1 MRTRLL
7 ALAALLGAAAT
18 TYAQN
23 PTDTR
28 LLAQPAMS
36 ATRVAFTYAGDLWS
50 ARLDGSDARR
60 LPPADGDETSPS
72 FSPDGALIAFT
83 GNYDGNTD
91 VYVIPAEG
99 GTPRRLTWH
108 PAPDIAQGFAPHRRP
123 ARALPSRPQRV
134 DRRAPAALHRAHRG
148 RRRGP
153 APDPERHAGHLF
165 TGRPAHCLQPAQ
177 PRVQP
182 MEALPRRPP
191 PGDL

>member
-60 LPPADGDETSPS
+60 LTTADGDETSPS

-91 VYVIPAEG
+91 VYVIPAQGGTPRRPTEHPPPPPPAGPPRPSPANYDGTPGVYGTPAEG
-99 GTPRRLTWH
+99 GTPRRLTYH
-108 PAPDIAQGFAPHRRP
+108 PAPDIAQGFA
-123 ARALPSRPQRV
+123 
-134 DRRAPAALHRAHRG
+134 
-148 RRRGP
+148 
-153 APDPERHAGHLF
+153 
-165 TGRPAHCLQPAQ
+165 
-177 PRVQP
+177 
-182 MEALPRRPP
+182 
-191 PGDL
+191 